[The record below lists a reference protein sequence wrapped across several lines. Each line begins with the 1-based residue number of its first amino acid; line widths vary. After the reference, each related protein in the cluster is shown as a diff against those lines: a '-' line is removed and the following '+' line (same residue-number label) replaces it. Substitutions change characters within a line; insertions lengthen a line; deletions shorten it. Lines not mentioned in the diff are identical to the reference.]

1 MHNGCPVT
9 VTSAPPAPVSAS
21 ISTSARSPTF
31 SLPAFAFE
39 LDRHAGYSQDLAD
52 VRGQTR
58 RVPATL
64 ARKNREQPV
73 PLLFGGACVK
83 VQGGFPLDFMHSARR
98 IDGQRNIQPRQIG
111 GAVLAGIDMPADH
124 HRAVA
129 LGWCAQEDA
138 GTRRFTIARF

>member
-1 MHNGCPVT
+1 MPGDGHLRSTCACQCLDFELCHVADFQ
-9 VTSAPPAPVSAS
+9 SAV
-21 ISTSARSPTF
+21 
-31 SLPAFAFE
+31 LAFAFE

-73 PLLFGGACVK
+73 PLFFGGACVK
-83 VQGGFPLDFMHSARR
+83 VQRGFLLDFMHSARR

-129 LGWCAQEDA
+129 LGW
-138 GTRRFTIARF
+138 